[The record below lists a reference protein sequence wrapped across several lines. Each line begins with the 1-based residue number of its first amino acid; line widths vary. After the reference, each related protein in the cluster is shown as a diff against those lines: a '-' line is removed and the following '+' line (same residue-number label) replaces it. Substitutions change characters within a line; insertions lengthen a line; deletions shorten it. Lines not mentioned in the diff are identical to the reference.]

1 MAEETDIDY
10 KALYEGLQAELEQ
23 ARLTI
28 LKMRQMRN
36 PLDMID
42 SNRIRAW
49 VQRNY
54 LILVLGFM
62 LASFLISAYKA
73 LWRDSHESTE

>member
-1 MAEETDIDY
+1 MDETDIDY

-49 VQRNY
+49 IQTNY

>member
-1 MAEETDIDY
+1 METEETIDY

-42 SNRIRAW
+42 SNRIRAF

-54 LILVLGFM
+54 LLIVLALM
-62 LASFLISAYKA
+62 LASFIISAYKA

>member
-1 MAEETDIDY
+1 MEETDIDY

-49 VQRNY
+49 VQQNY